1 MSDPLIDAEDDAAT
15 PLTPEERAALI
26 PTYITLRPELN
37 EVEQIGID
45 EANLWAFSRKRDV
58 LDETFL
64 KQLHKRMFG
73 KVWRWAGEF
82 RTTPRNIGIDAWL
95 IAPELRVLLD
105 NVRYWMENGT
115 YSPDEIAVR
124 FHHKLVFIHPFPNGN
139 GRHARLAAD
148 ILITQLGQPRLTWG
162 SSNLVAVDEL
172 RRNYVTALQRADRED
187 IGPLMVFAR
196 S

>member
-1 MSDPLIDAEDDAAT
+1 MSDPLIDAEDDTAT

-58 LDETFL
+58 LNEDFL
-64 KQLHKRMFG
+64 KQLHKHMFG

-82 RTTPRNIGIDAWL
+82 RTTPRNIGIDAWN
-95 IAPELRVLLD
+95 IAPELRILLD
-105 NVRYWMENGT
+105 NVRYWIENNT

-148 ILITQLGQPRLTWG
+148 ILVTQLDQPRLTWG
-162 SSNLVAVDEL
+162 SSNLVTVNEL
-172 RRNYVTALQRADRED
+172 RKSYVTALQSADRED
-187 IGPLMVFAR
+187 IGALLVFAC

>member
-1 MSDPLIDAEDDAAT
+1 MTDPLIDAEDEAAT

-26 PTYITLRPELN
+26 PTYITLRRELN

-45 EANLWAFSRKRDV
+45 EANLWAFSRTRDV
-58 LDETFL
+58 LDEQFL

-73 KVWRWAGEF
+73 AVWRWAGEY
-82 RTTPRNIGIDAWL
+82 RTTPRNIGIDAWN
-95 IAPELRVLLD
+95 IAPELRILLD
-105 NVRYWMENGT
+105 DVRYWIEHKT
-115 YSPDEIAVR
+115 FIPDEIAVR

-148 ILITQLGQPRLTWG
+148 ILVMQLGQPRLTWG
-162 SSNLVAVDEL
+162 SGNLVAADEL
-172 RRNYVTALQRADRED
+172 RRAYVTALQSADRED

>member
-1 MSDPLIDAEDDAAT
+1 MSDPLIDAEDDTAT

-58 LDETFL
+58 LNEDFL
-64 KQLHKRMFG
+64 KQLHKHMFG

-82 RTTPRNIGIDAWL
+82 RTTPRNIGIDAWN
-95 IAPELRVLLD
+95 IAPELRILLD
-105 NVRYWMENGT
+105 NVRYWIENNT

-148 ILITQLGQPRLTWG
+148 ILVTQLDQPRLTWG
-162 SSNLVAVDEL
+162 SSNLVTVNEL
-172 RRNYVTALQRADRED
+172 RKSYVTALQSADRED
-187 IGPLMVFAR
+187 IGALLVFAR